1 VTSLCRLFQQPRPAD
16 SEVAWRRE
24 DGARSG
30 DSVTWEEFELDV
42 ARLHARL
49 GVEPDGGWLLLTED
63 AYAFA
68 VGLFALWHSGRH
80 AVLPPNQQQ
89 QTLSLLQTQSSGV
102 ITDRA
107 EWIGD
112 GSPLHPLQGKGHADP
127 GELGSISADA
137 LAVELYTSG
146 TTGGGKSVTKRI
158 RHLDDEVTQLSECW
172 NPLVASS
179 TVFSTASHQHLYGL
193 LFGVLWPLC
202 AGHVFNAHHFLH
214 LGEMLPRMLE
224 TDHCVLASVPTTP
237 KRLAR
242 HARTPL
248 LRDRCRGIFPSAG
261 PLATETAHEIAAR
274 VGSPPIEVL
283 GSTETGGI
291 AWRQQTSGEG
301 ISLWTPFPTV
311 GVTRDEQTGLLR
323 VSSPFVSVNDEC
335 EGGFTTGDRISLN
348 NDGRFALEGRSDQV
362 VKVGEK
368 RLDLAEMVSEL
379 RGHECV
385 EEVALLTIERE
396 DELRVAAVVV
406 PSIRG
411 SELIQREGRSSLSR
425 ALKASLAHAFDPVL
439 HPRYWRIVHALP
451 ADSQGKLPL
460 GALRALFGAS
470 SPGETEAE
478 RPEVL
483 SELSGGGFVERWC
496 RVPLDLACFPG
507 HFPNRPVVPGVLQF
521 DWAMELVAQQLGHT
535 PRVAEINSL
544 RLTSPLRPGQLFR
557 LHVRV
562 SAEGKVEFKLW
573 SKEATYATGRL
584 RLEVSREVLP

>member
-1 VTSLCRLFQQPRPAD
+1 
-16 SEVAWRRE
+16 VAWRWE
-24 DGARSG
+24 GDARAG
-30 DSVTWEEFELDV
+30 TVVRWEEFRQDV
-42 ARLHARL
+42 ARLQKRL
-49 GVEPDGGWLLLTED
+49 LDEPKGGWLLLTED

-68 VGLFALWHSGRH
+68 VGLFGLWYSGCH
-80 AVLPPNQQQ
+80 AVLPPNRQKRTLGVF
-89 QTLSLLQTQSSGV
+89 QTRVSGV
-102 ITDRA
+102 LSDRA
-107 EWIGD
+107 EWIED
-112 GSPLHPLQGKGHADP
+112 GSSLHPLQGSGCCDLEAFDP
-127 GELGSISADA
+127 LSRDA

-146 TTGGGKSVTKRI
+146 TTGDEKSVTKRI
-158 RHLDDEVTQLSECW
+158 RHLDDEVAQLSESW
-172 NPLVASS
+172 SPLVASS

-202 AGHVFNAHHFLH
+202 AGRIFHAHHFLH
-214 LGEMLPRMLE
+214 VGEMVPRMLE
-224 TDHCVLASVPTTP
+224 TESCVLVSVPTTL
-237 KRLAR
+237 KRLAH

-248 LRDRCRGIFPSAG
+248 LRDRCRAIFSSGG
-261 PLATETAHEIAAR
+261 PLAGQTAFEIAKQ

-425 ALKASLAHAFDPVL
+425 ALRASLAHAFDPVL

-470 SPGETEAE
+470 SPGETKAE

-483 SELSGGGFVERWC
+483 SELSGGDFVERWC

-544 RLTSPLRPGQLFR
+544 KLTSPLRPGQLFR

-584 RLEVSREVLP
+584 RLEVS